1 MTEINKQN
9 LEALGFTPDEL
20 NENLEIKEAMPYYEM
35 YNSECGRFS
44 VFRTDESNIKEYGW
58 HIHVDNSDFET
69 IANGDIEYI
78 EQVEVFM
85 NLYKNY

>member
-1 MTEINKQN
+1 MKT
-9 LEALGFTPDEL
+9 GFIT
-20 NENLEIKEAMPYYEM
+20 
-35 YNSECGRFS
+35 RFFAKD
-44 VFRTDESNIKEYGW
+44 VESNIKEYGW